1 MGALTPLIS
10 IITPAYNAEKFI
22 GETIKSVQQQTYQN
36 WELIIVDDCSKDYTS
51 VLVNDYVKE
60 DHRIRLIKAPQNGG
74 VAKARNIGLEN
85 AKGDYIAFVD
95 SDDLWM
101 PEKLEKQLAYMQA
114 SGCVL
119 SYTDFQKFN
128 TTDGSLGKVMKC
140 PNKMR
145 ANDILKNTAIGCLTV
160 MVDKKQTGEFRMP
173 PLNHTEDNCTWYH
186 ILKKTNQTAYNIGEV
201 LSLYRDGNA
210 SMTKNKGKSAKQQWY
225 TYRGYFKFSR
235 IKSAYYFICYA
246 INAILRHF

>member
-1 MGALTPLIS
+1 MKPIIS
-10 IITPAYNAEKFI
+10 IITPAYNAENYI
-22 GETIKSVQQQTYQN
+22 SQTIESVQNQSFKD

-51 VLVNDYVKE
+51 VLVKE
-60 DHRIRLIKAPQNGG
+60 FENKDPRIRMIKAPQNGG
-74 VAKARNIGLEN
+74 VAKARNLGLEQ
-85 AKGDYIAFVD
+85 ARGDFIAFVD
-95 SDDLWM
+95 SDDLWE
-101 PEKLEKQLAYMQA
+101 PEKLEKQLAFMKEK
-114 SGCVL
+114 GCVL

-140 PNKMR
+140 PKRMR

-160 MVDKKQTGEFRMP
+160 MVDKKQAGEFRMP

-186 ILKKTNQTAYNIGEV
+186 ILKKTNQAAYNVGEV

-225 TYRGYFKFSR
+225 TYRGYFKFST
-235 IKSAYYFICYA
+235 IKSAYYFTCYA
-246 INAILRHF
+246 INAVLRHF